1 MKSKYLLLLLSI
13 SIAAT
18 TLFSASIISGTF
30 FIVPTAY
37 AQLEST
43 IADQVIS
50 SINQAK
56 ESLASGNSTAANMQ
70 LTLALGELND
80 LIANM
85 SSTNGGTH
93 TGEHVHFYTHKGN
106 THYITHNHPHNTNH
120 HESWF
125 QQHHIFNP
133 SKCTPGLMC

>member
-80 LIANM
+80 LIANT